1 VTMESQWLRQAL
13 RGRRPSA
20 ASRRRSALD
29 PHEGDHL
36 VASARRRADGTAHR
50 MTDLTGA
57 GNESG
62 PVTVNRLRRLRQD
75 DSAATAATAPPSKPR
90 RPVGRP
96 CGGRRRLS
104 SSRPSSWPRCSS
116 SQSTSSASSS
126 TSASRRRLIEEYGRH
141 TGQADLLREAVD
153 GRVGEDP
160 PGPAVPFDL
169 PGLTLTPR
177 PAATPA
183 GRAPARAP
191 VPRPAA
197 SRTAPCD
204 PTGIP

>member
-1 VTMESQWLRQAL
+1 MEQWLRQAL

-96 CGGRRRLS
+96 CGGRRR
-104 SSRPSSWPRCSS
+104 
-116 SQSTSSASSS
+116 STSSASSS